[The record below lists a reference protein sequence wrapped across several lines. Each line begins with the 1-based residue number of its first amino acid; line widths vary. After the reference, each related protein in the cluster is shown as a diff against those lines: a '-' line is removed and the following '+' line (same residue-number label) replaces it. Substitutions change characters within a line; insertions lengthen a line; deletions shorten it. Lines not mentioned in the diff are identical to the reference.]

1 MKYLL
6 FTILLIPTL
15 VFAQTPDVQMEEEKT
30 KTGVIIYLIN
40 NLEDQKVE
48 AVLDL
53 TSEGFGLK
61 PKESFNVTVGPKSK
75 EKIVE
80 LVGKSNTKY
89 SYASSLSYKTI
100 PLNPVT
106 QRSVTTRTKTTTK
119 QEIAK
124 SNPPQTKKAASQQ
137 TSAEKTHPLK
147 GKKGIVVYSK
157 EGCGRCHFVTDY
169 LKKNNIP
176 FEDLNITKDKAA
188 DRQMSTVLFASGF
201 KGGSFTTPLITVDD
215 QAHYNIK
222 DLKGFLAKLNK

>member
-6 FTILLIPTL
+6 FAILLIPTL
-15 VFAQTPDVQMEEEKT
+15 VFAQAPDVQMEEEKT

-40 NLEDQKVE
+40 NLEDQNIE

-61 PKESFNVTVGPKSK
+61 ANESFDVTVGPMSK

-80 LVGKSNTKY
+80 LVAKPNTKY

-100 PLNPVT
+100 PLRPAMEKT
-106 QRSVTTRTKTTTK
+106 VTTRTKTKTK
-119 QEIAK
+119 QEIVSPKTREQKNAVTAQK
-124 SNPPQTKKAASQQ
+124 ST
-137 TSAEKTHPLK
+137 EKTHPLK

-176 FEDLNITKDKAA
+176 FEDLNITKDKEA
-188 DRQMSTVLFASGF
+188 DQQMSTVLFASGF
-201 KGGSFTTPLITVDD
+201 KGGSFTTPLITVDE

-222 DLKGFLAKLNK
+222 DLKSFLAKLQK

>member
-6 FTILLIPTL
+6 ISLLVLPSL
-15 VFAQTPDVQMEEEKT
+15 CYAQAPDVQMEEEKT

-40 NLEDQKVE
+40 NLEDQNVE

-61 PKESFNVTVGPKSK
+61 PKESFEVTVGPKSK

-80 LVGKSNTKY
+80 LIAKSNTKY

-100 PLNPVT
+100 PLQPAVERT
-106 QRSVTTRTKTTTK
+106 VTTRTKTTTK
-119 QEIAK
+119 QEI
-124 SNPPQTKKAASQQ
+124 SNPPT
-137 TSAEKTHPLK
+137 TRKTVPQPKEEAHPLK
-147 GKKGIVVYSK
+147 DKKGIVVYSK
-157 EGCGRCHFVTDY
+157 EGCGRCNYVTEY

-176 FEDLNITKDKAA
+176 FEYLNITKDKAA
-188 DRQMSTVLFASGF
+188 DQQMSKVLFASGF
-201 KGGSFTTPLITVDD
+201 KGGSFTTPLVTVDD

-222 DLKGFLAKLNK
+222 DLKSFLAKLHK